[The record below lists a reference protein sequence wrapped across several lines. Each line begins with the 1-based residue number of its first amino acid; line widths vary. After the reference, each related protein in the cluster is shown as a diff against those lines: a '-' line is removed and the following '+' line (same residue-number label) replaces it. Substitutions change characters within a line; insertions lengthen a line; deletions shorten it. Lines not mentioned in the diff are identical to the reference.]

1 MDTVS
6 RLTEFVINH
15 WALSLSFVGIL
26 ILLIANEVR
35 SRLYGAPQLGP
46 HAATQTLNSE
56 DALVL
61 DVREDREF
69 QQGHIANALHI
80 PLAQLNKRLPELE
93 KYRDRTVVT
102 YCRSGQRSNSA
113 AALLR
118 KHGFASVYNLAGGIA
133 AWQSANLP
141 VTKK

>member
-15 WALSLSFVGIL
+15 WALSLSFLGIL

-93 KYRDRTVVT
+93 KYRDRTLVT
-102 YCRSGQRSNSA
+102 YCRSGHRSNSA

-133 AWQSANLP
+133 AWQNANLP